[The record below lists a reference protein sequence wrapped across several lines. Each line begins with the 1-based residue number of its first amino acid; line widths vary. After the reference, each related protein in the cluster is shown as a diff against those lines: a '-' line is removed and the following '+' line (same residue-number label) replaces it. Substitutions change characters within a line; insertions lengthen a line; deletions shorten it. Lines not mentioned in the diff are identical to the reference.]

1 MNVKKKLFT
10 AAEICLYV
18 GTFLWLLAA
27 ACEFAVS
34 NAIYYLF
41 AAFGII
47 AVCTG
52 LCSSTLKTRIKKD
65 DFDKKDD
72 IRFIVYTV
80 LSIVVF
86 PATILYIV
94 ARFGK
99 FADKE
104 IAAEAPKNAGNAEN
118 RTPADKTS
126 EKPAADASAKKQSIF
141 KKKSFIVSVICVAA
155 IIFSSFSAMLFETS
169 GFFVKVND
177 FKLTKEMTEE
187 YNSKPL
193 NGKSWVIQND
203 ALSYTVTEYI
213 PKTATKENPAPVIF
227 VMPGFTRTRTTMA
240 QYAIEYSRRGA
251 VVFVIDPGC
260 QGGTTYS
267 GYKED
272 GSMISSTVGANGL
285 DYLVQYVYANTDKY
299 DFIDRES
306 IGAIGHSAGG
316 GNVADVAEQFAGY
329 NYGDSI
335 IKSLYISGYIKVSS
349 ANRYKNLRCN
359 AGLSYAY
366 YDEGEYRYQSD
377 SAAFEVIASRFVNEV
392 YYSSSNCAVP
402 SKIYDVK
409 EDFGYGNKEDG
420 TYRIIHREK
429 TNHCFEMYDALSITN
444 SISFFT
450 ETLGF
455 GGDIKVSSQ
464 TWFGKEAFNGLALV
478 SAMTLIVAF
487 AYFLMETPFF
497 NTIRTKRT
505 KRVAAAYAEGE
516 NNGNAVDDALSCGE
530 YAAGIEGK
538 GKRKPNAADKITFWL
553 SMIVSGVI
561 ACLDF
566 IPLAN
571 VSIDMFPDA
580 ASNTF
585 TFFFPARMVN
595 AVLLWAVVNGL
606 VGLAIF
612 FGTVLIK
619 NLVRKEKDFSQLEP
633 LKINGIQLLKTLLL
647 AAILVATFYGL
658 DHLSIAVFHEDFR
671 FMLISASALTPRYI
685 VTALM
690 YLPLFFIFYI
700 QNSIRVNCGVGF
712 EGWKEWK
719 VQLVGALANS
729 LGLVFILVINYFC
742 FFTTGSV
749 FYGYMGAGNEVWLYI
764 NMVFP
769 LVIMMALLP
778 IMNRLFYKK
787 THNVWL
793 GAIVCCLIFVTMTMT
808 ASVSYIAM

>member
-193 NGKSWVIQND
+193 NGKSWVIQDD

-285 DYLVQYVYANTDKY
+285 DYLVQYVSRIPINT
-299 DFIDRES
+299 I
-306 IGAIGHSAGG
+306 
-316 GNVADVAEQFAGY
+316 
-329 NYGDSI
+329 
-335 IKSLYISGYIKVSS
+335 
-349 ANRYKNLRCN
+349 
-359 AGLSYAY
+359 LS
-366 YDEGEYRYQSD
+366 
-377 SAAFEVIASRFVNEV
+377 
-392 YYSSSNCAVP
+392 
-402 SKIYDVK
+402 
-409 EDFGYGNKEDG
+409 
-420 TYRIIHREK
+420 
-429 TNHCFEMYDALSITN
+429 
-444 SISFFT
+444 T
-450 ETLGF
+450 E
-455 GGDIKVSSQ
+455 
-464 TWFGKEAFNGLALV
+464 NV
-478 SAMTLIVAF
+478 SA
-487 AYFLMETPFF
+487 
-497 NTIRTKRT
+497 R
-505 KRVAAAYAEGE
+505 
-516 NNGNAVDDALSCGE
+516 
-530 YAAGIEGK
+530 
-538 GKRKPNAADKITFWL
+538 
-553 SMIVSGVI
+553 
-561 ACLDF
+561 
-566 IPLAN
+566 
-571 VSIDMFPDA
+571 
-580 ASNTF
+580 
-585 TFFFPARMVN
+585 
-595 AVLLWAVVNGL
+595 
-606 VGLAIF
+606 
-612 FGTVLIK
+612 
-619 NLVRKEKDFSQLEP
+619 
-633 LKINGIQLLKTLLL
+633 
-647 AAILVATFYGL
+647 
-658 DHLSIAVFHEDFR
+658 
-671 FMLISASALTPRYI
+671 
-685 VTALM
+685 
-690 YLPLFFIFYI
+690 
-700 QNSIRVNCGVGF
+700 
-712 EGWKEWK
+712 
-719 VQLVGALANS
+719 
-729 LGLVFILVINYFC
+729 
-742 FFTTGSV
+742 
-749 FYGYMGAGNEVWLYI
+749 
-764 NMVFP
+764 
-769 LVIMMALLP
+769 
-778 IMNRLFYKK
+778 
-787 THNVWL
+787 
-793 GAIVCCLIFVTMTMT
+793 
-808 ASVSYIAM
+808 

>member
-1 MNVKKKLFT
+1 MKTKKNLFL

-18 GTFLWLLAA
+18 GTFMWFFIA
-27 ACEFAVS
+27 ACAFALS
-34 NAIYYLF
+34 DKLYYLYT
-41 AAFGII
+41 ALGILCI
-47 AVCTG
+47 CTG
-52 LCSSTLKTRIKKD
+52 LCGSTIRARLTSEGFSDK
-65 DFDKKDD
+65 DKK
-72 IRFIVYTV
+72 RFIACMV
-80 LSIVVF
+80 LSVAFF
-86 PATILYIV
+86 PATVLYAV
-94 ARFGK
+94 GFFK
-99 FADKE
+99 NFADKE
-104 IAAEAPKNAGNAEN
+104 EVVAEQSASNELAAESPV
-118 RTPADKTS
+118 KT
-126 EKPAADASAKKQSIF
+126 EKPLF
-141 KKKSFIVSVICVAA
+141 KKKSFIVSVICVCTVL
-155 IIFSSFSAMLFETS
+155 FSCFSAMLFETS
-169 GFFVKVND
+169 AFGVKVED
-177 FKLTKEMTEE
+177 FTLTQEMTVK
-187 YNSKPL
+187 YNTEKL
-193 NGKSWVIQND
+193 NGVSWVIQSPS
-203 ALSYTVTEYI
+203 LSYTVTEYK
-213 PKTATKENPAPVIF
+213 PKTASKENPAPVVF

-260 QGGTTYS
+260 QGGTTFS

-299 DFIDRES
+299 DYVDRQRF
-306 IGAIGHSAGG
+306 GAVGHSAGG
-316 GNVADVAEQFAGY
+316 GNVADVAEEFAGY
-329 NYGDSI
+329 NYGDSV
-335 IKSLYISGYIKVSS
+335 IKSVYISGYIKTSS
-349 ANRYKNLRCN
+349 ANRYKNFRCN

-377 SAAFEVIASRFVNEV
+377 SSAFETIASRFVNEV
-392 YYSSSNCAVP
+392 YYSSANSAVP

-409 EDFGYGNKEDG
+409 EDYAYGNAEDG

-450 ETLGF
+450 ETLNF
-455 GGDIKVSSQ
+455 GKDISASSH
-464 TWFGKEAFNGLALV
+464 TWFGKEFFNGLALV
-478 SAMTLIVAF
+478 AAMTLVVSL
-487 AYFLMETPFF
+487 AYFLMEIPFF
-497 NTIRTKRT
+497 KTIRTKRT
-505 KRVAAAYAEGE
+505 KRVAAAYAEG
-516 NNGNAVDDALSCGE
+516 NGEAVDNALANGTYSSLML
-530 YAAGIEGK
+530 GK
-538 GKRKPNAADKITFWL
+538 ERKKPNAADKIVFWL

-612 FGTVLIK
+612 FGTVIIK
-619 NLVRKEKDFSQLEP
+619 NLVRKEKDWSQLEP
-633 LKINGIQLLKTLLL
+633 LKINPVQLLKTLLL
-647 AAILVATFYGL
+647 AAILFVAYYGL
-658 DHLSIAVFHEDFR
+658 DHLCIAIFHEDFR
-671 FMLISASALTPRYI
+671 FMLISASSIPPRYA
-685 VTALM
+685 VTVLM

-700 QNSIRVNCGVGF
+700 QNSIRVNCGIGF

-719 VQLVGALANS
+719 VLLVGALANS
-729 LGLVFILVINYFC
+729 LGLVFILVINYVC
-742 FFTTGSV
+742 FFSTGSV

-778 IMNRLFYKK
+778 VMNRIIYKK

-793 GAIVCCLIFVTMTMT
+793 SAIVCCAIFVTMTMT